1 MSETISIVL
10 KKDLKLSKIDYI
22 KQAAYGVIGID
33 CYDPSV
39 NIEVN
44 FISSLEFDF
53 LKEKLSKKGIE
64 YTITKHNNEETCC
77 VFYN

>member
-22 KQAAYGVIGID
+22 KQAAYGIIGID

-77 VFYN
+77 AFYN